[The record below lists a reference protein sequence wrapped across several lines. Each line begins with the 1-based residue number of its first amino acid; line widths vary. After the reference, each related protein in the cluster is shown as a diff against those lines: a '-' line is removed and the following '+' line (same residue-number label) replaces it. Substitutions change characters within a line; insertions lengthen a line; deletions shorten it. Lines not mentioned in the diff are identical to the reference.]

1 MYGYKNFDTTDQ
13 SHNNVFMSILTFG
26 ESWHNNHHANAMSW
40 KQGVKWWEID
50 PTSWIIAV
58 IKK

>member
-1 MYGYKNFDTTDQ
+1 MWPF
-13 SHNNVFMSILTFG
+13 ILG
-26 ESWHNNHHANAMSW
+26 DAWHNNHHANAKDW

-50 PTSWIIAV
+50 PTSWIIKI